1 MDVSMYSRP
10 LEMWDSSYPVDS
22 GTYTPRISRR
32 YKKSTDSR
40 DYIPDFR
47 RETTDM
53 PIASFFSRSRLREEG
68 ISSLSTDRRDAT
80 FPESKLTRERTS
92 SKPRF
97 CSYQKLCREYV
108 CSLNWPR
115 EYFNHRFNR
124 CYCSQCY
131 PENYKDVYIT
141 ADESYVIP
149 RGWVRFGLY
158 VDEVKTNCENLWNT
172 WIVTYHGTQLPA
184 AQSIIAHRQFLLPG
198 DTCDDGTVIGIR
210 KGHIPGKNQ
219 VYTSPTIKYSSL
231 DCYCKKYPYQA
242 TNGQW
247 YQAKIVLQC
256 RQQPGTYETQGETV
270 GSRSKRI
277 CNIIP
282 NDRIE
287 IFTTARVA
295 VVPYGLL
302 VQLTPM

>member
-1 MDVSMYSRP
+1 MDSSMDARP
-10 LEMWDSSYPVDS
+10 LEMWDRSYPVDS
-22 GTYTPRISRR
+22 IIGTSRVSRR
-32 YKKSTDSR
+32 YKKPTDAP
-40 DYIPDFR
+40 DHMLDFR
-47 RETTDM
+47 RETTDI
-53 PIASFFSRSRLREEG
+53 PIARFASRPRLRERR
-68 ISSLSTDRRDAT
+68 ISPPSTYRHDAT
-80 FPESKLTRERTS
+80 FSASKLIRERTS

-97 CSYQKLCREYV
+97 CSYHKLCREYV
-108 CSLNWPR
+108 WSLNWPQ

-131 PENYKDVYIT
+131 PEHYKDVYIT
-141 ADESYVIP
+141 AGASYVIP

-158 VDEVKTNCENLWNT
+158 VDDVKANREDLWNT
-172 WIVTYHGTQLPA
+172 WIVTYHGTKLPA

-198 DTCDDGTVIGIR
+198 DTCDDGTIIGIR
-210 KGHIPGKNQ
+210 KGHIPGKKQ

-231 DCYCKKYPYQA
+231 DCYCEKYSYQ
-242 TNGQW
+242 TTDGQC

-287 IFTTARVA
+287 IFTTVRAA